1 MAKQFEVNPADK
13 FFSSASRGNTPAS
26 TGTKTPPKGYKM
38 NPEFLETKS
47 KKLQCLVKP
56 SDFEALK
63 KKAQELNTSVNALVN
78 EAIEAFLM
86 K

>member
-13 FFSSASRGNTPAS
+13 FFSTPSRVSTTPS
-26 TGTKTPPKGYKM
+26 TGAKNPPKGYKV

-47 KKLQCLVKP
+47 KKLQCLIKP

-63 KKAQELNTSVNALVN
+63 KKAQEMNTSVNSLVN
-78 EAIEAFLM
+78 DPIEAFLR

>member
-13 FFSSASRGNTPAS
+13 FFSSASAGS
-26 TGTKTPPKGYKM
+26 KIPPKGYKL
-38 NPEFLETKS
+38 NPEFIETKS

-56 SDFEALK
+56 SDFEAMK

-78 EAIEAFLM
+78 EAIEAFLS